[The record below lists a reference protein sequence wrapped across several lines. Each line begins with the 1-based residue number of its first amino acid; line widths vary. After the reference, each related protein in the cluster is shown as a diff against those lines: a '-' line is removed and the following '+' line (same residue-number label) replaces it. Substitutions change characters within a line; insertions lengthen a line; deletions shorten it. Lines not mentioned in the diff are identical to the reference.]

1 MTRTAKMQRALESR
15 DRWLGTSWE
24 RAGLAKAKDTP
35 ECEVRLDRVE
45 VNAAE
50 IATEQIPDI
59 PGFLK
64 IDDHFLNRKDPKD
77 FLPYRR
83 IANYESEGS
92 IQQMDILYEPTCQWI
107 SPFKVT
113 LIPRDVTG
121 LQPPDALSILE
132 LLTGA
137 KIVRMEVAFD
147 FGYQSGVDA
156 EWIRSHSLFGKARRN
171 QLESRR
177 GWDCWG
183 SRKGAKFIRSYYKK
197 ELGIHRVELQLNRR
211 FLNRFEIRDIFD
223 FHRLTAILLGKHFWF
238 AKIDEAKMRHHLRMT
253 GHWGR
258 EYRQILE
265 RVADGTGDLCEQ
277 CSALRKRGK
286 LKNVRRVLVA
296 KAENALAQKA
306 LRNWAAQWPKA
317 ANRLEVKP

>member
-1 MTRTAKMQRALESR
+1 MQRALASL
-15 DRWLGTSWE
+15 DHWQGTSWE
-24 RAGLAKAKDTP
+24 RDGLAEAKGTP

-121 LQPPDALSILE
+121 LQPPDALS
-132 LLTGA
+132 T
-137 KIVRMEVAFD
+137 F
-147 FGYQSGVDA
+147 
-156 EWIRSHSLFGKARRN
+156 
-171 QLESRR
+171 
-177 GWDCWG
+177 
-183 SRKGAKFIRSYYKK
+183 
-197 ELGIHRVELQLNRR
+197 
-211 FLNRFEIRDIFD
+211 
-223 FHRLTAILLGKHFWF
+223 
-238 AKIDEAKMRHHLRMT
+238 
-253 GHWGR
+253 
-258 EYRQILE
+258 
-265 RVADGTGDLCEQ
+265 
-277 CSALRKRGK
+277 
-286 LKNVRRVLVA
+286 
-296 KAENALAQKA
+296 
-306 LRNWAAQWPKA
+306 
-317 ANRLEVKP
+317 